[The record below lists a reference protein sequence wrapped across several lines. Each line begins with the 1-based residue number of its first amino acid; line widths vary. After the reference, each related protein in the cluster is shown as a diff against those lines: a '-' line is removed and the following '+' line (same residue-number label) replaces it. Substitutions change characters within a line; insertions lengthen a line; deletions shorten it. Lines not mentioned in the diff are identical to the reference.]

1 MPRRNYCVRYV
12 YLFFFLHHIV
22 ERLLILLE
30 CFFLAYKFEI

>member
-12 YLFFFLHHIV
+12 YFILFFFLHHIV

-30 CFFLAYKFEI
+30 CFFLAY